1 MNSNALIGSFAK
13 SAKSTSQSSAYAIT
27 LLHHHLTSVLILRT
41 IRQQCWAVGKF
52 HLRRRDLGLQY
63 QHLLARPSCS
73 SARKREPPSL
83 RYAFAA
89 PAKWIRRKT
98 VRRKTFDIERDH
110 QPPKRADRV
119 ADAFLR
125 EKWNDQVSKTKQ
137 RSWQRAKERDETI
150 KVNDFRVWSVVW
162 LMIFFGKNE
171 FFAFGWDR
179 LDFTVSNQ
187 DDFYMFRVNDTQW
200 YEI

>member
-1 MNSNALIGSFAK
+1 M
-13 SAKSTSQSSAYAIT
+13 
-27 LLHHHLTSVLILRT
+27 LLQLLRNELEE
-41 IRQQCWAVGKF
+41 KPS
-52 HLRRRDLGLQY
+52 DE
-63 QHLLARPSCS
+63 RPSTLKEIINP
-73 SARKREPPSL
+73 RNEPIVSQTL
-83 RYAFAA
+83 
-89 PAKWIRRKT
+89 
-98 VRRKTFDIERDH
+98 
-110 QPPKRADRV
+110 
-119 ADAFLR
+119 FLR